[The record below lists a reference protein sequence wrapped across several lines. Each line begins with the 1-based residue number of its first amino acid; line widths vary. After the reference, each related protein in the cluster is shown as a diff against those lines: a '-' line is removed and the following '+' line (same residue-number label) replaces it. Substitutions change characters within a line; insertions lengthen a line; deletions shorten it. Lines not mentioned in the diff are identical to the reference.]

1 MHANHPIVDFAEPP
15 QPLPCGGDGVV
26 TTLARSGFVH
36 TADRIF
42 MGVFTRDDALALVSY
57 TCLIPLD

>member
-1 MHANHPIVDFAEPP
+1 MYANDAVVDFAESP
-15 QPLPCGGDGVV
+15 QPLPCGGDGLV

-42 MGVFTRDDALALVSY
+42 VGVFAGDDPLALVSY

>member
-1 MHANHPIVDFAEPP
+1 MYANHAVVDFAQTP
-15 QPLPCGGDGVV
+15 QPLPRGADGVV
-26 TTLARSGFVH
+26 TALARSGFVH

-57 TCLIPLD
+57 TCVIPLD

>member
-1 MHANHPIVDFAEPP
+1 VHAHHTVVDFPETP
-15 QPLPCGGDGVV
+15 QPLPRGGDGVV

>member
-1 MHANHPIVDFAEPP
+1 MHANHAVVDFAETP
-15 QPLPCGGDGVV
+15 QPLPRGADGVV

-42 MGVFTRDDALALVSY
+42 VGVFAGDHALALVSY